1 MRQTLSLKLKIC
13 LLGDG
18 AVGKTSLI
26 DRFVTNEFSE
36 DYLLTVGTRTSK
48 KEILISNPRLGR
60 DIHLTLLIWD
70 IMGQYNF
77 RKILHST
84 FLKGAKGAIIVCDL
98 TRRETLE
105 NLDRWVDTLFVEGQ
119 VMPFLVVANK
129 NDLKSKYEFNKNDVD
144 KIAKAYMTTTL
155 TASAKTGEN
164 VEKAFQLI
172 GEKIIEY
179 MMETN
184 NPILIREL
192 QQPRVQQ
199 VTAA

>member
-1 MRQTLSLKLKIC
+1 MKPPLPLKLKVC

-60 DIHLTLLIWD
+60 DIHLTLIIWD

-84 FLKGAKGAIIVCDL
+84 FLKGAKGAVIVCDL

-129 NDLKSKYEFNKNDVD
+129 SDLKMKYEYSIRDVD
-144 KIAKAYMTTTL
+144 KIARAYMTTTL
-155 TASAKTGEN
+155 STSAKTGEN
-164 VEKAFQLI
+164 VEETFQLI
-172 GEKIIEY
+172 GEKMIEY
-179 MMETN
+179 MLDTS
-184 NPILIREL
+184 NPILMREL
-192 QQPRVQQ
+192 QKPATRQ
-199 VTAA
+199 VMAA